1 MRNVVRGKRTCTADM
16 CVVLDV
22 QKENDSGLID
32 RKLIPYVL
40 QKRYLL
46 GVAESIEISPN
57 GRFCS
62 LRCTTTQIMSTFCTE
77 PLTLSENNNIV
88 FKPDYKPPQTNPV
101 PRAILKKKLK
111 NLFFASLLQRKN
123 KLGSRLTSNKSFYF
137 HLLLKRPPRNRG
149 KQNDTLR

>member
-40 QKRYLL
+40 QKRNLL
-46 GVAESIEISPN
+46 GVAESIEISTN

-62 LRCTTTQIMSTFCTE
+62 LKCTATQIMSTFCTE
-77 PLTLSENNNIV
+77 PLTLSENNDIV
-88 FKPDYKPPQTNPV
+88 FKPDYKPPHPTKPRPTKTNLV
-101 PRAILKKKLK
+101 PRAILKK
-111 NLFFASLLQRKN
+111 N
-123 KLGSRLTSNKSFYF
+123 
-137 HLLLKRPPRNRG
+137 
-149 KQNDTLR
+149 

>member
-62 LRCTTTQIMSTFCTE
+62 LRCTKTQIMSTFCTE
-77 PLTLSENNNIV
+77 PLTLSENDNIV
-88 FKPDYKPPQTNPV
+88 FKPDYKPPQTNLV
-101 PRAILKKKLK
+101 PRAILEKKIKKPLFCVPLTAKKCAGVEVDLKQKL
-111 NLFFASLLQRKN
+111 LFS
-123 KLGSRLTSNKSFYF
+123 SSS
-137 HLLLKRPPRNRG
+137 
-149 KQNDTLR
+149 